1 MKSPPPRAGQAP
13 SFHSLSPWR
22 KSCFTIAITFYLFA
36 ALLMSQPPKDKAAS
50 PFPTTSWSLVQ
61 RVQEGTEADAL
72 RALEEICRLY
82 WYPIYAYARRSGF
95 GPHDA
100 EDLAQVFFQQM
111 IARETMQAVRQE
123 KGRLRTFML
132 TLLMQVISRQIR
144 HDRAEKRG
152 GGHEVVSLDELNAED
167 RYAHEPA
174 HEADP
179 ARLFDRAWAGRMLER
194 AESRLREDYEK
205 ARNAATFDVLRPFL
219 PSSTGEASYPE
230 IAARLGIREGAVR
243 LQVHRMRKR
252 FAELIDDEIA
262 QTVTNPAELEVERNY
277 LIGLVGAG

>member
-1 MKSPPPRAGQAP
+1 
-13 SFHSLSPWR
+13 
-22 KSCFTIAITFYLFA
+22 
-36 ALLMSQPPKDKAAS
+36 MSSPPKDKAAS

-61 RVQEGTEADAL
+61 RVQKGTETDAL

-144 HDRAEKRG
+144 HDRAGKRG
-152 GGHEVVSLDELNAED
+152 GGHEVVSLDEMAAEE
-167 RYAHEPA
+167 RYGHEPA

-205 ARNAATFDVLRPFL
+205 AKNAATFDVLRPFL

-252 FAELIDDEIA
+252 FAELIDEEIA
-262 QTVTNPAELEVERNY
+262 QTVTNPAELEVERDY